1 MHKINV
7 ILACV
12 GFIGF
17 GACFNV
23 VFFCW
28 WDLVTIKEAITVL
41 VLGGSI
47 TAIAYL
53 INSITN

>member
-1 MHKINV
+1 MKIITA
-7 ILACV
+7 ILACL
-12 GFIGF
+12 GFIGV

-23 VFFCW
+23 VLFCW
-28 WDLVTIKEAITVL
+28 WDLVTIKEAIAVL
-41 VLGGSI
+41 LLGGMT